1 MKLVEKHKIYKSH
14 PVYSKLDE
22 MSRKANNLYNQC
34 VYFAKNSENLSE
46 DLKNLDKEMKSFPD
60 EHDNYRSF
68 GHTKCAQQILRLF
81 HQNLR
86 SYFASIKDYKK
97 NPTKYTGMPRFPK
110 FRKSG
115 ERFQVIFTN
124 QSAKLDGQIIN
135 IASKTFENKL
145 FIRLRTNS
153 AKKLCQVVFAPR
165 NDHFLVYVIYEV
177 DNSIISQKSN
187 KVAAIDI
194 GLTNL
199 ATVTF
204 SEQYEPILYR
214 SDLLKINKDFNRI
227 TADYVSILKKTQNKY
242 TSKRRNRLSEK
253 YAGLIEDRLHKISR
267 SIINDLSQ
275 RGVSTVVVGKNTGQ
289 KINNKLKNFVQVPL
303 FRLIEMIKYK
313 AELAGIKFIQV
324 NESYTSGTSFLDNE
338 LPTKAFYNKERRKF
352 RGLFL
357 SNKLKRINADVNAS
371 FQIMKKIYEKFTYD
385 DSVKYA
391 NPIVKTI
398 CQDVQYILDH

>member
-14 PVYSKLDE
+14 PAYSKLDE

-34 VYFAKNSENLSE
+34 VYFAKNSENLAE
-46 DLKNLDKEMKSFPD
+46 DIKNLDRVMKSFPD

-68 GHTKCAQQILRLF
+68 GYSVCAQQIIRLF

-97 NPTKYTGMPRFPK
+97 NPTKYTGTPRFPK

-124 QSAKLDGQIIN
+124 QVMKLSGRTAN
-135 IASKTFENKL
+135 IATGTFENKL
-145 FIRLRTNS
+145 CIRLRT
-153 AKKLCQVVFAPR
+153 ADAEKIRQVVFTPR
-165 NDHFLVYVIYEV
+165 NDYFLVHVIYEA
-177 DNSIISQKSN
+177 DDPTISQTAD

-194 GLTNL
+194 GLSNL

-214 SDLLKINKDFNRI
+214 SDLMKINRDFNRLN
-227 TADYVSILKKTQNKY
+227 ANYVSILKKTQNKY

-267 SIINDLSQ
+267 AIVNDLSQ
-275 RGVSTVVVGKNTGQ
+275 IGVSTLVVGKNTGQ
-289 KINNKLKNFVQVPL
+289 KIGNKLKNFVQVPL
-303 FRLIEMIKYK
+303 FRLVTMIKYK

-338 LPTKAFYNKERRKF
+338 LPTKEFYNKERRKF
-352 RGLFL
+352 RGLFI
-357 SNKLKRINADVNAS
+357 SNSLKRINADVNAS

-385 DSVKYA
+385 ASVKYA

-398 CQDVQYILDH
+398 C

>member
-14 PVYSKLDE
+14 PAYSKLDD

-34 VYFAKNSENLSE
+34 VYLAKNSENLFE
-46 DLKNLDKEMKSFPD
+46 DLKNLDKTMKSFPD

-68 GHTKCAQQILRLF
+68 GYASCAQQILRLF

-115 ERFQVIFTN
+115 DRFQVIFTN
-124 QSAKLDGQIIN
+124 QAAKVDGQIVN
-135 IASKTFENKL
+135 IAPRAFENKL
-145 FIRLRTNS
+145 CIRLRTDS

-165 NDHFLVYVIYEV
+165 NDYFLVYVIYEV
-177 DNSIISQKSN
+177 DDPIISQNSN
-187 KVAAIDI
+187 KVASIDI

-204 SEQYEPILYR
+204 SERYEPILYR
-214 SDLLKINKDFNRI
+214 SDLAKINKDFNRLS
-227 TADYVSILKKTQNKY
+227 AEYVSILKKTQNKS

-267 SIINDLSQ
+267 AIVNDLSQ
-275 RGVSTVVVGKNTGQ
+275 RGVSTLIAGKNTGQ
-289 KINNKLKNFVQVPL
+289 KINNQLKNFVQVPL
-303 FRLIEMIKYK
+303 FRLVSMIKYK

-338 LPTKAFYNKERRKF
+338 LPTKTFYNKERRKF

-357 SNKLKRINADVNAS
+357 SNDLKRINADVNAA

-385 DSVKYA
+385 SSVEYA
-391 NPIVKTI
+391 NLIVKTI
-398 CQDVQYILDH
+398 C

>member
-1 MKLVEKHKIYKSH
+1 MKLVEKHKIYRSH
-14 PVYSKLDE
+14 PAYPKLDH
-22 MSRKANNLYNQC
+22 MSRKANNLYNRC
-34 VYFAKNSENLSE
+34 VYFAKNSENLVE
-46 DLKNLDKEMKSFPD
+46 DLKNLDKIMKSFTD

-68 GHTKCAQQILRLF
+68 GYVACAQQTIRLF

-86 SYFASIKDYKK
+86 SYFASVKDYKK
-97 NPTKYTGMPRFPK
+97 NPAKYTGKPRFPK

-124 QSAKLDGQIIN
+124 QAAKLDGQTIN

-145 FIRLRTNS
+145 TIRLRTNS
-153 AKKLCQVVFAPR
+153 VKKLCQVVFAPR

-177 DNSIISQKSN
+177 DDPVISQN
-187 KVAAIDI
+187 ADKVAAIDI
-194 GLTNL
+194 GLSNL

-214 SDLLKINKDFNRI
+214 SDLMKINSDFNRLN
-227 TADYVSILKKTQNKY
+227 AKYVSILKKTQNKY
-242 TSKRRNRLSEK
+242 TSRRRNRLSEK

-267 SIINDLSQ
+267 AIVNDLSQ
-275 RGVSTVVVGKNTGQ
+275 RGVSTLIVGKNTGQ

-303 FRLIEMIKYK
+303 FRLIELIKYK

-338 LPTKAFYNKERRKF
+338 LPTKDFYNRDRRKF
-352 RGLFL
+352 RGLFI
-357 SNKLKRINADVNAS
+357 SNNLKRINADVNAS

-385 DSVKYA
+385 SYVKYA

-398 CQDVQYILDH
+398 C

>member
-14 PVYSKLDE
+14 PAYSKLDH

-34 VYFAKNSENLSE
+34 IYLAKHSDDLSE
-46 DLKNLDKEMKSFPD
+46 DLRNTDKIMKSFPD

-68 GHTKCAQQILRLF
+68 GHTKCAQQIISLF

-97 NPTKYTGMPRFPK
+97 HPEKYTGMPRFLK

-115 ERFQVIFTN
+115 DRFQVIFSN
-124 QSAKLDGQIIN
+124 QAAKLNGQIVN
-135 IASKTFENKL
+135 IATRTFKNQLSIK
-145 FIRLRTNS
+145 LRTNA
-153 AKKLCQVVFAPR
+153 AKKLCQVTFSPR
-165 NDHFLVYVIYEV
+165 NDYFLVYVIYEV
-177 DNSIISQKSN
+177 EDPDISKDSN

-194 GLTNL
+194 GLSNL
-199 ATVTF
+199 VTVTF

-214 SDLLKINKDFNRI
+214 SDLMKINRDFNRI

-253 YAGLIEDRLHKISR
+253 YAGLVEDRLHKISR
-267 SIINDLSQ
+267 AIVNDLSH
-275 RGVSTVVVGKNTGQ
+275 RGVSTLVVGKNTGQ

-303 FRLIEMIKYK
+303 FRLIAMIKYK
-313 AELAGIKFIQV
+313 AELAGITFIQV
-324 NESYTSGTSFLDNE
+324 EESYTSGTSFLDDE
-338 LPTKAFYNKERRKF
+338 LPTKEFYNKERRKF
-352 RGLFL
+352 RGLFI
-357 SNKLKRINADVNAS
+357 SNGLKRINADVNAS
-371 FQIMKKIYEKFTYD
+371 FQIMKKVYEKFAYD
-385 DSVKYA
+385 ASVKYA

-398 CQDVQYILDH
+398 C

>member
-14 PVYSKLDE
+14 PSYSKLDD

-46 DLKNLDKEMKSFPD
+46 DLKNLDKLMKSFPD
-60 EHDNYRSF
+60 EHDNYRSL
-68 GHTKCAQQILRLF
+68 GYAACAQQIIRLF

-97 NPTKYTGMPRFPK
+97 NPAKYTSMPRFPR

-115 ERFQVIFTN
+115 DRFQVIFTSQN
-124 QSAKLDGQIIN
+124 TRLVDRVVT
-135 IASKTFENKL
+135 IAPRTFENKL
-145 FIRLRTNS
+145 FVRLRTNS
-153 AKKLCQVVFAPR
+153 AKKLCQVVFASR
-165 NDHFLVYVIYEV
+165 NDYFLVYVIYEADDPV
-177 DNSIISQKSN
+177 ISQNSS

-204 SEQYEPILYR
+204 SEQHEPILYR
-214 SDLLKINKDFNRI
+214 SDLVKINKDFNRLN
-227 TADYVSILKKTQNKY
+227 AEYVSILKKTQDKN
-242 TSKRRNRLSEK
+242 TSKRRKRLSEK

-267 SIINDLSQ
+267 AIIDDLSQ
-275 RGVSTVVVGKNTGQ
+275 RGVSTLVVGKNTGQ
-289 KINNKLKNFVQVPL
+289 KIGNKLKNFVQVPL

-313 AELAGIKFIQV
+313 SELAGIKFIQV

-338 LPTKAFYNKERRKF
+338 LPTKTFYNKERRKF

-357 SNKLKRINADVNAS
+357 SNNLKRINADVNAS
-371 FQIMKKIYEKFTYD
+371 FQIMKKVYEKFAYD
-385 DSVKYA
+385 SSVKYA
-391 NPIVKTI
+391 NPIVKLSVRMSSI
-398 CQDVQYILDH
+398 F

>member
-1 MKLVEKHKIYKSH
+1 MKRVEKHKIYKSH
-14 PVYSKLDE
+14 PSYSKLDD

-34 VYFAKNSENLSE
+34 VHFAKHSENLSE
-46 DLKNLDKEMKSFPD
+46 DLKDLDKVMKSFPD

-68 GHTKCAQQILRLF
+68 GYARCAQQVLRLF

-97 NPTKYTGMPRFPK
+97 NPEKYTGTPRFPR

-124 QSAKLDGQIIN
+124 QAAKLTGNVVN
-135 IASKTFENKL
+135 IAPRTFENNL
-145 FIRLRTNS
+145 SIRLRTRN

-165 NDHFLVYVIYEV
+165 NDYFLVYVIYEV
-177 DNSIISQKSN
+177 EDPIILQNSG

-204 SEQYEPILYR
+204 SEQDEPILYR
-214 SDLLKINKDFNRI
+214 SDLVKINRDFNLI
-227 TADYVSILKKTQNKY
+227 NSKYVSILMKTQNKQ

-253 YAGLIEDRLHKISR
+253 RSGLIEDRLHKISR
-267 SIINDLSQ
+267 AIVNDLSH
-275 RGVSTVVVGKNTGQ
+275 RGVSTLVVGKNTGQ
-289 KINNKLKNFVQVPL
+289 KINSKLKNFVQVPL
-303 FRLIEMIKYK
+303 FRLIGMIKYK

-324 NESYTSGTSFLDNE
+324 NESYTSGTSFLDDE
-338 LPTKAFYNKERRKF
+338 LPTKEFYNKDRRKF

-357 SNKLKRINADVNAS
+357 SNNLKRINADVNAS
-371 FQIMKKIYEKFTYD
+371 FQIMKKIYEKFIYD
-385 DSVKYA
+385 TSVKYA

-398 CQDVQYILDH
+398 C

>member
-14 PVYSKLDE
+14 QAYSKLDH

-34 VYFAKNSENLSE
+34 VYLAKNSENLSE
-46 DLKNLDKEMKSFPD
+46 DLKNLDKTMKSFPD

-68 GHTKCAQQILRLF
+68 GYVQCAQQILRLF
-81 HQNLR
+81 QQNLR

-97 NPTKYTGMPRFPK
+97 NPTRYTGMPRFPK

-124 QSAKLDGQIIN
+124 QAAKLNGQIVK
-135 IASKTFENKL
+135 IAPRVFENKL
-145 FIRLRTNS
+145 CIRLRTNS
-153 AKKLCQVVFAPR
+153 VKKLCQVTFAPR
-165 NDHFLVYVIYEV
+165 NDYFLVYVIYEADDPV
-177 DNSIISQKSN
+177 ISQNSN

-204 SEQYEPILYR
+204 SNQHDPILYR
-214 SDLLKINKDFNRI
+214 SDLVKINKDSNRLN
-227 TADYVSILKKTQNKY
+227 ASYVSILKKTQNKY
-242 TSKRRNRLSEK
+242 TSRRRQRLSEK
-253 YAGLIEDRLHKISR
+253 YTGLIEDRLHKISR
-267 SIINDLSQ
+267 AIIDDLSH
-275 RGVSTVVVGKNTGQ
+275 RGVSTLVVGKNTGQ
-289 KINNKLKNFVQVPL
+289 KINNQLKNFVQVPL

-313 AELAGIKFIQV
+313 SELAGIKFIQV

-338 LPTKAFYNKERRKF
+338 LPTKTFYNKERRKF

-357 SNKLKRINADVNAS
+357 SNDLKRINADVNAS

-385 DSVKYA
+385 TSVKYA

-398 CQDVQYILDH
+398 C

>member
-14 PVYSKLDE
+14 PSYSKLDE

-34 VYFAKNSENLSE
+34 AYFAKNSDNLSE
-46 DLKNLDKEMKSFPD
+46 DLKRLDKVMKSFPD

-68 GHTKCAQQILRLF
+68 GHSACAQQILRLF

-86 SYFASIKDYKK
+86 GYFAAIKDYKK
-97 NPTKYTGMPRFPK
+97 NPMKYTGRPCFPK

-124 QSAKLDGQIIN
+124 QTAKLTDQTIN

-145 FIRLRTNS
+145 VIKLRTRS
-153 AKKLCQVVFAPR
+153 AKKLCQVTFAPR
-165 NDHFLVYVIYEV
+165 NDYFLVYVIYDTEDV
-177 DNSIISQKSN
+177 AISQKSN

-194 GLTNL
+194 GLSNL

-204 SEQYEPILYR
+204 SEEDDPILYR
-214 SDLLKINKDFNRI
+214 SDLTKINHDFNRLN
-227 TADYVSILKKTQNKY
+227 ARYVSILMKTQNKY

-253 YAGLIEDRLHKISR
+253 YYGLVEDRLHKLSR
-267 SIINDLSQ
+267 EIINDLSQ
-275 RGVSTVVVGKNTGQ
+275 RGVSTVIVGKNTGQ

-313 AELAGIKFIQV
+313 AELARITFIQV
-324 NESYTSGTSFLDNE
+324 EESYTSGTSFLDNE
-338 LPTKAFYNKERRKF
+338 LPTKEYYDRSRRKY

-357 SNKLKRINADVNAS
+357 SNNSKIINADVNAS

-385 DSVKYA
+385 TSVKYA

-398 CQDVQYILDH
+398 C

>member
-1 MKLVEKHKIYKSH
+1 MKLVEKHKIYQSH
-14 PVYSKLDE
+14 PAYSKLDH

-34 VYFAKNSENLSE
+34 IYLAKNSENLSE
-46 DLKNLDKEMKSFPD
+46 DLRNTDKIMKSFPD

-68 GHTKCAQQILRLF
+68 GHTKCAQQIISLF

-97 NPTKYTGMPRFPK
+97 HPDKYTGMPRFPK

-115 ERFQVIFTN
+115 DRFQVIFSN
-124 QSAKLDGQIIN
+124 QAAKLDGQIVK
-135 IASKTFENKL
+135 IATRTFDNQL
-145 FIRLRTNS
+145 SIRLRT
-153 AKKLCQVVFAPR
+153 AEVKKLCQVTFSPR
-165 NDHFLVYVIYEV
+165 NDYFLVHVIYEV
-177 DNSIISQKSN
+177 EVPVISKDSN

-199 ATVTF
+199 ATTTF
-204 SEQYEPILYR
+204 SEQHEPILYR
-214 SDLLKINKDFNRI
+214 SDLVKINRDFNRLN
-227 TADYVSILKKTQNKY
+227 AEYASILKKNQNQY

-253 YAGLIEDRLHKISR
+253 YAGLIEDRLHKLSR
-267 SIINDLSQ
+267 TIVNDLSH
-275 RGVSTVVVGKNTGQ
+275 RGVSTVIVGKNTGQ

-303 FRLIEMIKYK
+303 FRLISMIKYK

-338 LPTKAFYNKERRKF
+338 LPTKTFYNKDRRRF
-352 RGLFL
+352 RGLFI
-357 SNKLKRINADVNAS
+357 SNNLKRINADVNAS
-371 FQIMKKIYEKFTYD
+371 FQIMKKVYEKFAYD
-385 DSVKYA
+385 VSVKYA

-398 CQDVQYILDH
+398 C